1 MADFIERR
9 LQSNG
14 QTVNFNIDRSQPF
27 VETTINGQTARLYG
41 SQAQLDTYQN
51 QKPDGTP
58 RLPVDPPTTVAEGL
72 ATRAASEAGASTS
85 VTRGEDGAVQPS
97 TPVNGVMG
105 GSGRNLASVVPNPLE
120 QFASMAPLWTMA
132 CLTPEQYN
140 NPSIYRASTDALKHI
155 VIAAGGRFD
164 AQRQSTAYGTPEY
177 FLNDFEMKA
186 VINASAQTGN
196 TNALSYKFTL
206 YEPYSMGILLQSL
219 QNAALQA
226 GYTNYLEAPYV
237 LRLDFMGYDDIGRL
251 IKSVK
256 PKFFV
261 MKLKK
266 VKFEV
271 NEGGSTYDVEAFP
284 YNHTGFLDTINTLF
298 NDVTISA
305 TSEGTVREM
314 LVSGEKSLC
323 AYLNENEDLLV
334 RQNRIK
340 IPDEYV
346 IQFPESSAE
355 FYQGNTSSANSNAGA
370 TINPLAGA
378 VRNVISGRASQQL
391 TEFGQNTIGSSSFGF
406 NAESGGNIPFAKE
419 GDVVDPN
426 TGVIVRDQMQ
436 IDISKR
442 EFMFSQGQP
451 LTDIIV
457 QTILSSNYAKAAMDP
472 ANLTPEG
479 YIKWFRVDVQIEF
492 LDFDETIGD
501 YARRIVYRVVPFY
514 VHHTVFTNPT
524 SVPVGYN
531 ELEKKI
537 AKHYQYIYTGQ
548 NVDVLDFSIKI
559 NNLFFSGTNP
569 SVEAETADEQ
579 NQDQQGT
586 VESAGLSTETPQ
598 GASPEAQI
606 SYTGRSRPRRDP
618 ALLNSRPNGA
628 GYADTERKV
637 AEMFHN
643 AFVNSTTADLIQVD
657 LEIMG
662 DTYWMVESGFA
673 NHFVEP
679 ADPTD
684 QIMSDGSVNYE
695 GSDVFIYISF
705 RTPIDINEGTGLY
718 DFPPGTV
725 SPFSGIY
732 KVTRCLN
739 KFSDGNFTQELRC
752 IRMQGQ
758 ALDYGGEN
766 LPSDTASAFT
776 TAIGGAKDLTT
787 SIADATTAIEQ
798 VASGDWITN
807 IQNLVAQAEANGLT
821 STSNPTAAAAA
832 RIPERR
838 IQSNGTIVNF
848 NIDRKLPSRLV
859 NIGGTE
865 TRVYGTETQLTE
877 RFGAAP
883 AAAESGATTQVA
895 TSVDPNLTSGIS

>member
-1 MADFIERR
+1 MAEFVERR

-27 VETTINGQTARLYG
+27 VDTTINGQTTRIYG

-51 QKPDGTP
+51 RKPDGTP
-58 RLPVDPPTTVAEGL
+58 KLPVDPPTAVSEGTATPATPPTAATAEVSQGTL
-72 ATRAASEAGASTS
+72 VNATTGSTINS
-85 VTRGEDGAVQPS
+85 FK
-97 TPVNGVMG
+97 
-105 GSGRNLASVVPNPLE
+105 SVVPNPLE
-120 QFASMAPLWTMA
+120 NYASLAPLWTLA
-132 CLTPEQYN
+132 CLTPQQYN
-140 NPSIYRASTDALKHI
+140 NPATYRNSTDALQH
-155 VIAAGGRFD
+155 VIMAAGGRFA
-164 AQRQSTAYGTPEY
+164 AQRTSTAYGTPEY

-186 VINASAQTGN
+186 VINASASTGN
-196 TNALSYKFTL
+196 TNALSYRFQI
-206 YEPYSMGILLQSL
+206 YEPYSMGVFLQSM
-219 QNAALQA
+219 QNAAINA

-237 LRLDFMGYDDIGRL
+237 LRLDFMGYDDVGRK
-251 IKSVK
+251 ITSVK

-261 MKLKK
+261 MKFKK

-298 NDVTISA
+298 NDITISA
-305 TSEGTVREM
+305 EGEGTVREM
-314 LVSGEKSLC
+314 LVQGEKSLC
-323 AYLNENEDLLV
+323 AYLNNNEALLV

-340 IPDEYV
+340 IPDQYV
-346 IQFPESSAE
+346 VQFPESSAE
-355 FYQGNTSSANSNAGA
+355 FFQGNPSTADTTAAS
-370 TINPLAGA
+370 TFNPSVPYSRRA
-378 VRNVISGRASQQL
+378 VSGRAQQSL
-391 TEFGQNTIGSSSFGF
+391 TNFGQNTIGSARFGF
-406 NAESGGNIPFAKE
+406 NAESGGTFPFSKE
-419 GDVVDPN
+419 GDVVDRN
-426 TGVIVRDQMQ
+426 TGVIVRDNMQ
-436 IDISKR
+436 INITRR

-457 QTILSSNYAKAAMDP
+457 QTVLSSDYAKAAMDP

-479 YIKWFRVDVQIEF
+479 YIKWFKIDVQVEF

-501 YARRIVYRVVPFY
+501 YARRITYRVVPFY

-537 AKHYQYIYTGQ
+537 AKRYEYIYTGQ
-548 NVDVLDFSIKI
+548 NVNILDFEIKI

-569 SVEAETADEQ
+569 SVEAETSDEQ
-579 NQDQQGT
+579 NQDQNGT
-586 VESAGLSTETPQ
+586 VESQGRSTSTPQ
-598 GASPEAQI
+598 GATPRAQV

-618 ALLNSRPNGA
+618 SLLTTSSNGA

-637 AEMFHN
+637 AEMFHS

-657 LEIMG
+657 LTILG

-679 ADPTD
+679 ANPTD
-684 QIMSDGSVNYE
+684 QILSDGSVNYE

-718 DFPPGTV
+718 DFPAGSV

-732 KVTRCLN
+732 KVTKCTN
-739 KFSDGNFTQELRC
+739 TFSDGNFTQVLRC

-766 LPSDTASAFT
+766 LPSDRQSAFT
-776 TAIGGAKDLTT
+776 TSIGGAKEVTT
-787 SIADATTAIEQ
+787 SLANAVTAIEQ
-798 VASGDWITN
+798 VTTGDWLTN
-807 IQNLVAQAEANGLT
+807 LQALAAQAEAAGFRP
-821 STSNPTAAAAA
+821 SSSNPTAVSTQPE
-832 RIPERR
+832 IVERR
-838 IQSNGTIVNF
+838 IQSNGTLVNF

-859 NIGGTE
+859 NIRGQE
-865 TRVYGTETQLTE
+865 TRVFGTEEQLTE
-877 RFGAAP
+877 KFG
-883 AAAESGATTQVA
+883 
-895 TSVDPNLTSGIS
+895 